1 MSTDGVA
8 DNDPTIDVWHAAAAA
23 TDDDVTVWRPDDA
36 ADANATSEV
45 PIPRTKPAADLGV
58 ENAGETNQTD
68 LVDDEAHDVTIVGTD
83 VRAMLGATAAGAP
96 SGLISDPADVNTE
109 LPGDATDTSFVD
121 DAAELAGGATDTSFA
136 NRDELPGDATIAL
149 DDFQSLAGDV
159 TDLSDD
165 GDAPAAPSV
174 DDASF
179 DFVPAVGT
187 ADVDALPADAT
198 REGDLFELWQPGTR
212 LDASVQQTLSPERE
226 IVPARRS
233 WWVAVVI
240 VLVAVVVALVLLAAA
255 IWFQRSDGGVDDAP
269 EETSLVDLSFD
280 EIA

>member
-1 MSTDGVA
+1 M
-8 DNDPTIDVWHAAAAA
+8 
-23 TDDDVTVWRPDDA
+23 
-36 ADANATSEV
+36 
-45 PIPRTKPAADLGV
+45 
-58 ENAGETNQTD
+58 
-68 LVDDEAHDVTIVGTD
+68 
-83 VRAMLGATAAGAP
+83 
-96 SGLISDPADVNTE
+96 
-109 LPGDATDTSFVD
+109 
-121 DAAELAGGATDTSFA
+121 
-136 NRDELPGDATIAL
+136 PGDATIAL